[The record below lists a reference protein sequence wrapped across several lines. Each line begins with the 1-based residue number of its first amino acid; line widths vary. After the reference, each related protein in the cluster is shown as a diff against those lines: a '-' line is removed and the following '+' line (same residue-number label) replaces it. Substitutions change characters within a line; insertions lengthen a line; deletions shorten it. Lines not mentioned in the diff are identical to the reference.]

1 MKKLLSVFFPRNL
14 VVPGL
19 TEMDDEFKGMGN
31 IQFSFR
37 SGFSNRVVAR
47 LENLADEEY
56 SPGLYQG
63 LSSLLPRLSLAC
75 VGILVL
81 LAGILIFVNGGLDS
95 NILFGTETIDDS
107 NFISYLIIQK

>member
-1 MKKLLSVFFPRNL
+1 MI
-14 VVPGL
+14 VPGL
-19 TEMDDEFKGMGN
+19 TEMDDEFKGLGN

-47 LENLADEEY
+47 LENLSEKEY
-56 SPGLYQG
+56 SPDLYQG
-63 LSSLLPRLSLAC
+63 LSSLLPRLSIAC

-81 LAGILIFVNGGLDS
+81 LAAILLYVNGGLDS
-95 NILFGTETIDDS
+95 SILFGTEHIDDS